1 MGVRKGVGR
10 PPILFTI
17 CEIYEGMARG
27 GRWKL
32 DRLRRGRRRFSFFD
46 LPESSMLE
54 AGERYPMK
62 GHIKL
67 FTLQLDLELA
77 AKLDASR
84 TAEVCHDK
92 ASRLSIESI
101 LMD

>member
-1 MGVRKGVGR
+1 
-10 PPILFTI
+10 
-17 CEIYEGMARG
+17 
-27 GRWKL
+27 
-32 DRLRRGRRRFSFFD
+32 
-46 LPESSMLE
+46 
-54 AGERYPMK
+54 MK

>member
-1 MGVRKGVGR
+1 
-10 PPILFTI
+10 
-17 CEIYEGMARG
+17 
-27 GRWKL
+27 
-32 DRLRRGRRRFSFFD
+32 
-46 LPESSMLE
+46 
-54 AGERYPMK
+54 MK

-84 TAEVCHDK
+84 IARVCADD
-92 ASRLSIESI
+92 ASKLSVDRILP